1 MGSRAA
7 ATAPLT
13 DITALAGDCGAAGG
27 ARSVTKIQTWMEVM
41 QCRRVYFV
49 DSSLWPIRSL
59 PSKLV
64 GWKKRANISGRDRI

>member
-27 ARSVTKIQTWMEVM
+27 AAAPAGATLK
-41 QCRRVYFV
+41 
-49 DSSLWPIRSL
+49 
-59 PSKLV
+59 
-64 GWKKRANISGRDRI
+64 GWGSNSNYPPRDPPP